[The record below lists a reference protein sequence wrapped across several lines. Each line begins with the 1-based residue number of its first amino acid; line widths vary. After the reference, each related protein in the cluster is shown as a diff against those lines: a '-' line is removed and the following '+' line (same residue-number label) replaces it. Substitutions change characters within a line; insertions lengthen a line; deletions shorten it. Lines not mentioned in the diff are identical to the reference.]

1 MNAIDVIEARQQL
14 EQERSRLADIVE
26 ALRADAE
33 ATEAETSSADRAD
46 RGRATSEL
54 ETDVGL
60 RGDLER
66 QLTEIIA
73 AIERVDAGTYGLCES
88 CGTGIPAERLSI
100 LPAARYC
107 VAHQRAHEGR

>member
-1 MNAIDVIEARQQL
+1 MDVIEARQQL
-14 EQERSRLADIVE
+14 EQERRRLVE
-26 ALRADAE
+26 MLAALRADTE

-66 QLTEIIA
+66 QLTEINA
-73 AIERVDAGTYGLCES
+73 ALTRVDAGTYGLCES